1 MRVTI
6 RDVAA
11 RAGVSV
17 ATVSRVI
24 NESGPVNDA
33 TRLRIREIARELR
46 YAPNSAAR
54 SLSTRRTHT
63 FGVLLPDLHGE
74 FFSEVIRGLDQAVQR
89 HHRHLLVSSSH
100 NDRAEV
106 AAALRVM
113 HGRVDGLVLMT
124 PEVDAE
130 TIVDELPAGLPV
142 VLLNCAVRDD
152 RFDTIAIDNRGG
164 ACAMTRHLLDGG
176 HRRIAMIRGAARN
189 HDAEERLRGW
199 SDALGGAGVEPRDG
213 WVQPG
218 DFSDRAG
225 HAAAQAILALR
236 PRPSAIFA
244 ANDAMAIGALS
255 AVREAGLRVPDDMA
269 VVGFDDVPVARYVHP
284 SLTTVRVGIA
294 GLGARAAETLLAAL
308 AAGAGHRPAHVVLPT
323 SLVLRGSC
331 GCRDRPPPL
340 TMLPG

>member
-17 ATVSRVI
+17 ATVSRVF
-24 NESGPVNDA
+24 NDSGPVNAA
-33 TRLRIREIARELR
+33 TRVRIREAARDLR

-54 SLSTRRTHT
+54 SLSMRRTQT
-63 FGVLLPDLHGE
+63 LGVLLPDLHGE

-100 NDRAEV
+100 NDREEV

-113 HGRVDGLVLMT
+113 HGRVDGLILMT
-124 PEVDAE
+124 PDVDAE
-130 TIVDELPAGLPV
+130 TIVAELPASLPV

-152 RFDTIAIDNRGG
+152 RFDTIAIDNHGG
-164 ACAMTRHLLDGG
+164 AYAMTRHLLGGG
-176 HRRIAMIRGAARN
+176 HRRIATIRGAERN

-199 SDALGGAGVEPRDG
+199 AEALAAAGVEPRDG

-225 HAAAQAILALR
+225 HAAARAILALH
-236 PRPSAIFA
+236 PRPSAILA

-269 VVGFDDVPVARYVHP
+269 VVGFDDVPIARYVHP
-284 SLTTVRVGIA
+284 PLTTVHVGIA
-294 GLGARAAETLLAAL
+294 DLGARAADTLLAAL
-308 AAGAGHRPAHVVLPT
+308 AAGPAHRPGHVVLPT
-323 SLVLRGSC
+323 SLVVRGSC
-331 GCRDRPPPL
+331 GCRDRPPPN
-340 TMLPG
+340 